1 MESIS
6 SLSFKLIS
14 HFFSKKNDLFI
25 LLFQNHYSIPKELLE
40 VELVTELEEF
50 NLIQLDKTSNNIK
63 ALVKINYT
71 NGIFLLTDFITK
83 TKNRVFPFVDEGN
96 IYLEY
101 FPKISKYLNH
111 KDTIN
116 AWDMCT
122 GSGHPLILIEQELKK
137 AFTNV
142 DVIGTDINERAIKY
156 SLENIELNQST
167 AKVLHSNLDS
177 SFSPSISFDYIWANP
192 PFGLSPQK
200 DSLHTYGGRYGLEK
214 TIEVIKV
221 INTRLNKDGVAQI
234 LTYSIGNKEK
244 DFLISQFLEQE
255 LSNFRYEIN
264 ILTNQK
270 IWRFDGKKRCINPM
284 PIEYLALRATD
295 ELYNLNKIP
304 KNNWLDLSNEIK
316 QKGFSHLY
324 FILIDILPIE

>member
-1 MESIS
+1 MESVS
-6 SLSFKLIS
+6 SLNLNQIS
-14 HFFSKKNDLFI
+14 RFFFKKNDLFI
-25 LLFQNHYSIPKELLE
+25 LLFQHQYSIPKELLD
-40 VELVTELEEF
+40 VELVNELEQF
-50 NLIQLDKTSNNIK
+50 NLIQLDTNSNNIK

-83 TKNRVFPFVDEGN
+83 TKNRVFPFIDEGD
-96 IYLEY
+96 IFIEY
-101 FPKISKYLNH
+101 FSKISKHLNT
-111 KDTIN
+111 KDTIK

-137 AFTNV
+137 TFTNV

-156 SLENIELNQST
+156 CLDNIELNQSN
-167 AKVLHSNLDS
+167 AKILYSNFDS
-177 SFSPSISFDYIWANP
+177 SFPSSISFDYIWANP
-192 PFGLSPQK
+192 PFALSPQK

-214 TIEVIKV
+214 TIEAIKV
-221 INTRLNKDGVAQI
+221 INRRLNKDGVAQI
-234 LTYSIGNKEK
+234 LTYSIGNTKN
-244 DFLISQFLEQE
+244 DLLVGQFLQQE

-264 ILTNQK
+264 VLKNQK

-295 ELYNLNKIP
+295 ELYNLNNIP
-304 KNNWLDLSNEIK
+304 KHNWLELSNEIK

-324 FILIDILPIE
+324 FILIDILPL